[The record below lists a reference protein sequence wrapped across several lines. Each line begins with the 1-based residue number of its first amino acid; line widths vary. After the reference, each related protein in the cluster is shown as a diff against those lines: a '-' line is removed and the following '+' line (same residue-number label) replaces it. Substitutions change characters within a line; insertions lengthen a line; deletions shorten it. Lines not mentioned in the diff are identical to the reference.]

1 MSGRTFTVAEL
12 VGEVATV
19 LEERLGGGFWLQG
32 EVAGLTRSRGGHVYF
47 DLVERPADGAAP
59 TAAVPVVLWSSVRDR
74 VNLHLRR
81 AGSIRIEDGVRIR
94 ISGRLELY
102 EPKGRLQVQMQ
113 GIDPTYTLGLLASER
128 DRVLQ
133 VLETEGL
140 LHRNRRM
147 EIPPLPLRV
156 GLVTAAGSAA
166 EADALQ
172 TLTDSG
178 LAWRVLHVDARVQG
192 VGAAEQ
198 VAAALRTAAAWG
210 VDVVALVRG
219 GGART
224 DLATFDHEVVARAIA
239 TLDVPVVTGIGHET
253 DQSLADL
260 VAHLSER
267 TPTACAAALVAHVRR
282 THERAEAAWADVALR
297 SFDLLSRS
305 HAAHEH
311 RARRVARSA
320 QALLTLESRHLD
332 RTAEHLGRRAPSA
345 VAAASARVERAAGSI
360 DAASRAHLRTHE
372 RHLTGATAVL
382 GRAAPRSVRHTE
394 AALEALAARVVAH
407 DPARALA
414 RGWSVTR
421 RADGR
426 VVRRAADLAAGD
438 TVVTTVADGRFRAT
452 VDDPPAVPPD
462 PTPRETGPDGR

>member
-1 MSGRTFTVAEL
+1 MSGRTYTVTEL
-12 VGEVATV
+12 VGEVAAIV
-19 LEERLGGGFWLQG
+19 EERLGGGFWLQG

-47 DLVERPADGAAP
+47 DLVERPADGAPP
-59 TAAVPVVLWSSVRDR
+59 TASVPVVLWSSVRDR

-113 GIDPTYTLGLLASER
+113 GIDPTYTLGLLATDR

-133 VLETEGL
+133 LLETEGL
-140 LHRNRRM
+140 LHRNRRLVL
-147 EIPPLPLRV
+147 PALPLRV

-192 VGAAEQ
+192 AGSAEQ

-224 DLATFDHEVVARAIA
+224 DLATFDQEVVARAIA

-282 THERAEAAWADVALR
+282 THDRAEAAWADVAGR
-297 SFDLLSRS
+297 ASEHLSRAEAS
-305 HAAHEH
+305 HGH

-320 QALLTLESRHLD
+320 QALLTLEGRHLD
-332 RTAEHLGRRAPSA
+332 RTAEHLGRRAPGA
-345 VAAASARVERAAGSI
+345 VASATARLERAAGGI
-360 DAASRAHLRTHE
+360 DAASRAHLRAHE
-372 RHLTGATAVL
+372 RHLSAAAGVL
-382 GRAAPRSVRHTE
+382 RRAAPRSVRHTE
-394 AALEALAARVVAH
+394 AGLEALAARVAAH

-414 RGWSVTR
+414 RGWSVTH
-421 RADGR
+421 RADGTI
-426 VVRRAADLAAGD
+426 VRRTTDVAAGD
-438 TVVTTVADGRFRAT
+438 RVVTTVADGTFRAT
-452 VDDPPAVPPD
+452 VDDPSMAPAD
-462 PTPRETGPDGR
+462 PSPRETGPDGP